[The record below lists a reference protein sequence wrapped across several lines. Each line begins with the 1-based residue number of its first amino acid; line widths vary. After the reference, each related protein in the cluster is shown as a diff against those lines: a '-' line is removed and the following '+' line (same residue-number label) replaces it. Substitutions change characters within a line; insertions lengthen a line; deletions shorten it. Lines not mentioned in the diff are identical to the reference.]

1 MYKLKKSK
9 TQRRGIGKEKGKVKG
24 KKKGKG
30 KGKEKGKQKGKEK
43 KGGKY
48 VYMLHTYIYI
58 YICIEGLPKM
68 IFWTNW

>member
-1 MYKLKKSK
+1 M
-9 TQRRGIGKEKGKVKG
+9 KG

-43 KGGKY
+43 KGEIC
-48 VYMLHTYIYI
+48 LHVTYIYI

-68 IFWTNW
+68 ILWTNW

>member
-43 KGGKY
+43 KGEIC
-48 VYMLHTYIYI
+48 LHVTYIYI
-58 YICIEGLPKM
+58 HTYV
-68 IFWTNW
+68 

>member
-43 KGGKY
+43 KGEIC
-48 VYMLHTYIYI
+48 LHVTYIYK
-58 YICIEGLPKM
+58 YV
-68 IFWTNW
+68 